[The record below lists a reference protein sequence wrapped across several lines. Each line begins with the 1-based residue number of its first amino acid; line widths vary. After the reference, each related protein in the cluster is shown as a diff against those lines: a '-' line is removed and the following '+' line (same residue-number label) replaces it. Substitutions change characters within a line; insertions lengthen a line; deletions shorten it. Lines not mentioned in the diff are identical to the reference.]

1 MYLSELMDTFKLD
14 QKSKIG
20 YLNLIDSPPGSGKTK
35 YILDKLVNNDTL
47 ATEIFYVT
55 DTIMSRDMIK
65 NEYTELINE
74 QHYIKDKV
82 HVMTYYSFSKY
93 LSYQNSNLYFKI
105 IIFDEVHRL
114 NDFKMSFNDEY
125 LRLCES
131 LKLIIDEEMSN
142 LVYALSATPSSFTQ
156 LCSQYDV
163 PVIDLLADH
172 RHLLTRYT
180 EKHTIKYNSH
190 PVDLLKSLHFTKVL
204 IYFSGHNTAMKQLS
218 NELNAEGYRTE
229 YLHSERRGFTTDQ
242 SQLRSYLLET
252 GLYPDDLDILII
264 NSAYETSWNIF
275 DERVQT
281 YISYAT
287 CHSYLKES
295 SIIQSRARIRHDID
309 ATYLYSRKKELR
321 KQDKDK
327 LKNKISLD
335 ERVTL
340 LDQNVHKYLSI
351 AEFKTLCER
360 LNFRNPRNN
369 RLLTG
374 KNAILEIE
382 KLGYSVSNLTKNNK
396 RYKFIE
402 KS

>member
-1 MYLSELMDTFKLD
+1 MYLSELMNKYKLD
-14 QKSKIG
+14 EKSKIG

-55 DTIMSRDMIK
+55 DTIMSREMIK
-65 NEYTELINE
+65 NEYTELINDE
-74 QHYIKDKV
+74 HYVKDKV
-82 HVMTYYSFSKY
+82 HLMTYYSFSKY
-93 LSYQNSNLYFKI
+93 LSYQNSEFYFKI

-114 NDFKMSFNDEY
+114 NEFKMSFKDEY

-131 LKLIIDEEMSN
+131 LSIIIDEEMSN
-142 LVYALSATPSSFTQ
+142 LVYALSATPSSFTH
-156 LCSQYDV
+156 LCSTYDV

-190 PVDLLKSLHFTKVL
+190 PVDLIKSLHFNKAL
-204 IYFSGHNTAMKQLS
+204 IYFAGHNTAMKQLA
-218 NELNAEGYRTE
+218 NELNDAGFKTE

-242 SQLRSYLLET
+242 SQLRNHLLET

-309 ATYLYSRKKELR
+309 VAYLYSRKKELR
-321 KQDKDK
+321 KQDKDE
-327 LKNKISLD
+327 LKSKISLD
-335 ERVTL
+335 ERIIL
-340 LDQNVHKYLSI
+340 LDQNLHKYLTTT
-351 AEFKTLCER
+351 EFKELCVG
-360 LNFRNPRNN
+360 LDFRNPKNN

-374 KNAILEIE
+374 KNAIIEIE
-382 KLGYSVSNLTKNNK
+382 KLGYSVSNLTKNNT
-396 RYKFIE
+396 RYKYIE

>member
-1 MYLSELMDTFKLD
+1 MYLSELMDTYKLD

-65 NEYTELINE
+65 NEYSELINE

-105 IIFDEVHRL
+105 IIFDEIHRL
-114 NDFKMSFNDEY
+114 NDFRMSFKDEY

-142 LVYALSATPSSFTQ
+142 LVYALSATPSLFTQ

-190 PVDLLKSLHFTKVL
+190 PVDLLKSLHFNKVL
-204 IYFSGHNTAMKQLS
+204 IYFSGHNNAMKQLS

-242 SQLRSYLLET
+242 SQLRNHLLET

-287 CHSYLKES
+287 CHSYLKEA

-309 ATYLYSRKKELR
+309 VAYLYSRKKELR

-340 LDQNVHKYLSI
+340 LDQNVHKYLSTT
-351 AEFKTLCER
+351 EFKALCER
-360 LNFRNPRNN
+360 LNFRNPKNN
-369 RLLTG
+369 ELFTG
-374 KNAILEIE
+374 KNAIIEIK
-382 KLGYSVSNLTKNNK
+382 KLGYSVSSLTKNNK
-396 RYKFIE
+396 RYKYIE

>member
-1 MYLSELMDTFKLD
+1 MYLSELMNKYKLD
-14 QKSKIG
+14 EKSKIG

-35 YILDKLVNNDTL
+35 YILDRLVNNDTL

-55 DTIMSRDMIK
+55 DTIMSRDMVK
-65 NEYTELINE
+65 SEYSELINE
-74 QHYIKDKV
+74 EHYIKDKV

-114 NDFKMSFNDEY
+114 NEFKMSFNDEY

-131 LKLIIDEEMSN
+131 LSIIIDEEMSN
-142 LVYALSATPSSFTQ
+142 LVYALSATPSSFTH

-163 PVIDLLADH
+163 PIVDLLADH
-172 RHLLTRYT
+172 RHLLTRYK

-190 PVDLLKSLHFTKVL
+190 PVDLLKSLHFNKVL
-204 IYFSGHNTAMKQLS
+204 IYFAGHSNVMKQLS

-242 SQLRSYLLET
+242 SQLRNHLLET

-264 NSAYETSWNIF
+264 NSAYETSWNIY

-287 CHSYLKES
+287 CHSYLKEA

-309 ATYLYSRKKELR
+309 VAYLYSRKKDLR
-321 KQDKDK
+321 KHDKDE

-335 ERVTL
+335 ERINL
-340 LDQNVHKYLSI
+340 LDQHLYKYLSTT
-351 AEFKTLCER
+351 EFKELCVG
-360 LNFRNPRNN
+360 LDFRNPRNN

-374 KNAILEIE
+374 KNAIIEIE
-382 KLGYSVSNLTKNNK
+382 KLGYSVSSLTKNNK
-396 RYKFIE
+396 RYKYIE

>member
-1 MYLSELMDTFKLD
+1 MYLSELMETYKLD

-20 YLNLIDSPPGSGKTK
+20 YLNLIHSPPGSGKTK
-35 YILDKLVNNDTL
+35 YILDKLVNNETL

-55 DTIMSRDMIK
+55 DTIMSRDMVK
-65 NEYTELINE
+65 SAYSELINE
-74 QHYIKDKV
+74 EHYIKDKV

-105 IIFDEVHRL
+105 IIFDEGHRL
-114 NDFKMSFNDEY
+114 NDFKMSFKDEY

-142 LVYALSATPSSFTQ
+142 LVYALSATPSSFTH

-180 EKHTIKYNSH
+180 EKHTIKYNGN
-190 PVDLLKSLHFTKVL
+190 PVDLVKSLHFNKAL
-204 IYFSGHNTAMKQLS
+204 IYFAGHNTAMKQLA
-218 NELNAEGYRTE
+218 NELNDAGFKTE

-242 SQLRSYLLET
+242 SQLRNHLLET

-264 NSAYETSWNIF
+264 NSAYETSWNIY

-295 SIIQSRARIRHDID
+295 SVIQSRARIRHDID
-309 ATYLYSRKKELR
+309 AAYLYSRKKELR

-335 ERVTL
+335 ERIGL
-340 LDQNVHKYLSI
+340 LDQNVHKYLSTT
-351 AEFKTLCER
+351 EFKALCAGLDFRTKDYRQMKSTSATKEIER
-360 LNFRNPRNN
+360 L
-369 RLLTG
+369 
-374 KNAILEIE
+374 
-382 KLGYSVSNLTKNNK
+382 GYRVINKTIKNK
-396 RYKFIE
+396 RYKLIE

>member
-1 MYLSELMDTFKLD
+1 MYLSELMDKYKLD
-14 QKSKIG
+14 EKSKIG

-74 QHYIKDKV
+74 QHYVKDKV
-82 HVMTYYSFSKY
+82 NVMTYYAFSKY

-105 IIFDEVHRL
+105 IIFDEIHRL

-131 LKLIIDEEMSN
+131 LSIIIDEEMSN
-142 LVYALSATPSSFTQ
+142 LVYALSATPSSFTY

-163 PVIDLLADH
+163 PVVDLLADH

-190 PVDLLKSLHFTKVL
+190 PVDLIKSLHFNKAL
-204 IYFSGHNTAMKQLS
+204 IYFSGHNNAMKQLA
-218 NELNAEGYRTE
+218 NELNDAGYKTE
-229 YLHSERRGFTTDQ
+229 YLHSERRGFTHDQ
-242 SQLRSYLLET
+242 SQLRNHLLET

-264 NSAYETSWNIF
+264 NSAYETSWNIY

-287 CHSYLKES
+287 CHNYLKEA

-309 ATYLYSRKKELR
+309 VAYLYSRKKDLR
-321 KQDKDK
+321 KHDKDE
-327 LKNKISLD
+327 LQNKISLD
-335 ERVTL
+335 ERIIL
-340 LDQNVHKYLSI
+340 LDQNLHKYLLTI
-351 AEFKTLCER
+351 EFKALCES

-374 KNAILEIE
+374 KNAIIEIK
-382 KLGYSVSNLTKNNK
+382 KLGYSVSSLTKNNK
-396 RYKFIE
+396 RYKYIE